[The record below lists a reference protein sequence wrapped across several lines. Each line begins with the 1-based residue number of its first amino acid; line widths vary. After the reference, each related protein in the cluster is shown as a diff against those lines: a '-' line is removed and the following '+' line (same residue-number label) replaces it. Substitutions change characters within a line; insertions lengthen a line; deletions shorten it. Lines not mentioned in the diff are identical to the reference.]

1 MSFRSLIFVL
11 LVFSFSSPA
20 AADNRGPRLHFWH
33 NFFGN
38 LYDSYAGFN
47 SLWHVGAIG
56 ATYAIAKSG
65 ADSETQKFFWRD
77 PIGNDFGK
85 AGLFLGWFWQITP
98 AAVMYLW
105 GLKTKD
111 NDLLAAGSATIQAIA
126 TTGLV
131 TTILKFASG
140 RQAPLKDGDPN
151 AASSF
156 TRTTDATDFRIF
168 NTDFSRQEGR
178 FFWPSGHTSSTF
190 TFVSALYGY
199 YPKKHWIAIVGY
211 PISFAM
217 GAAVIENDSH
227 WLSDVVG
234 GAMIGHIIGWTIGSN
249 FRRDMNPWTYIAED
263 GTRKQRISYVGA
275 SIQPRRD
282 AAYLSLG
289 FEF

>member
-1 MSFRSLIFVL
+1 MLRRALVIFLFAV
-11 LVFSFSSPA
+11 SSASA
-20 AADNRGPRLHFWH
+20 AFNPPRLHPWH

-38 LYDSYAGFN
+38 IYDSYAGWN
-47 SLWHVGAIG
+47 SLWHIGAVG

-65 ADSETQKFFWRD
+65 ADNETQKFFWKD
-77 PIGNDFGK
+77 PIGRDFGK

-105 GLKTKD
+105 GLKAKD
-111 NDLLAAGSATIQAIA
+111 NDLIGAGSATIQAIA

-131 TTILKFASG
+131 TMLLKFASG

-151 AASSF
+151 APSSF
-156 TRTTDATDFRIF
+156 TRTNDATDFRIF

-178 FFWPSGHTSSTF
+178 FFWPSGHTSSTV
-190 TFVSALYGY
+190 TFVSALYAY

-217 GAAVIENDSH
+217 GVSVIENDSH

-234 GAMIGHIIGWTIGSN
+234 GVMIGHIIGWTIGGN
-249 FRRDMNPWTYIAED
+249 FRRDMSPWAYVAD
-263 GTRKQRISYVGA
+263 GTKPAERIRYVGA

-282 AAYLSLG
+282 TAYLSLG